1 MRKLRWILLLLGG
14 IAVAIGWKTATE
26 LQAFPDNLSLAHSKV
41 RKVQILDRNSNP
53 LNITYQNDWN
63 IHDYLALHQIPEV
76 FQKIFILAEDKR
88 FYEHHGFDWRARI
101 SAVFQNINSLRAV
114 RGASTI
120 TEQSV
125 RMLHPRPRTVWSR
138 WVEGFEAYQLEQ
150 KFSKADILEFY
161 LNQIPYANQ
170 RRGVVQAARYYFDR
184 DLDTLNL
191 KEMMALAVLVR
202 APGRFDLK
210 RGTVAIEAPIARLI
224 PRLLEQGVVTAKEI
238 EAVRNTTLV
247 LKDSQLSVQATHFV
261 NHIFNSIPAQSLENM
276 PRLHTTLD
284 STLQQ
289 RTQDILDTRLHDLHN
304 KSVNNGAVLVVDNLH
319 RNEIL
324 AWVTGGGLSPN
335 VRGSYIDAVTT
346 PRQPGSTL
354 KPFLYALALEKGWT
368 ASTLINDAPLSE
380 AVGLGMHSY
389 RNYSRSYYGL
399 LRLRDALG
407 NSLNTPAVR
416 TVQFVGAENLLYRLR
431 DLGMNSLNADV
442 DFYGDGLALGNGGI
456 TLFELT
462 QAYSTLAR
470 HGQFQPLSTLFQ
482 QNPEPSRKIFSPE
495 ITSIIADILSD
506 SDARRLEFGRGA
518 LLNFPVQTAVKTG
531 TSSDY
536 RDAWAIG
543 FNHRY
548 TVGVWLGNLDQ
559 QPMASVSG
567 STGAALVLR
576 AVFAELNRYETTQ
589 PLYLSPRLVKREI
602 CRHTGQ
608 LSHADCP
615 SRSEWFVA
623 GTEPTTTIAPTVT
636 PDYLDAVQL
645 KQPTPDLQ
653 LAMDPRIPDE
663 LEAFPFILPEQ
674 TQAQRVEWL
683 VDGEVV
689 GVTEDNVKQY
699 LWKVQRGQHHVQA
712 RIWQTGHEEPLETLE
727 VSFQVK

>member
-1 MRKLRWILLLLGG
+1 MRKLRWALLLLGG
-14 IAVAIGWKTATE
+14 LTLVIGWKTVSE

-224 PRLLEQGVVTAKEI
+224 PRLLEQGVVTAKDVET
-238 EAVRNTTLV
+238 VRNTTLV

-261 NHIFNSIPAQSLENM
+261 NHIFNSIPAQNLENM

-284 STLQQ
+284 SNLQQ
-289 RTQDILDTRLHDLHN
+289 RTQDILDTRLHDLQS
-304 KSVNNGAVLVVDNLH
+304 KGVNNGAVLVVDH
-319 RNEIL
+319 EHHNEIL
-324 AWVTGGGLSPN
+324 AWVTGGGLSPS

-470 HGQFQPLSTLFQ
+470 HGQFQPLSSLFQ
-482 QNPEPSRKIFSPE
+482 QTPEPSRKIFSPE

-548 TVGVWLGNLDQ
+548 TVGVWLGNVDQ

-576 AVFAELNRYETTQ
+576 AVFAELNRYENTQ
-589 PLYLSPRLVKREI
+589 ALYLSPRLVKREI

-608 LSHADCP
+608 LNQTDCP
-615 SRSEWFVA
+615 SRSEWFVT
-623 GTEPTTTIAPTVT
+623 GTEPTSETAPVSIAAY
-636 PDYLDAVQL
+636 PDTLQL
-645 KQPTPDLQ
+645 QQPTPDLQ

-674 TQAQRVEWL
+674 TQAQKVEWL
-683 VDGEVV
+683 VDGEIV
-689 GVTEDNVKQY
+689 GVTAENIKQY

-712 RIWQTGHEEPLETLE
+712 RVWQTGNEEPLETPE

>member
-1 MRKLRWILLLLGG
+1 MRKLRWTLLLLGG
-14 IAVAIGWKTATE
+14 LTLGIGWKTASE

-210 RGTVAIEAPIARLI
+210 RGTVAVEAPIERLI
-224 PRLLEQGVVTAKEI
+224 PRLLAQGVVTQKDVET
-238 EAVRNTTLV
+238 VRNTTLV
-247 LKDSQLSVQATHFV
+247 LKDSQLTVQATHFV
-261 NHIFNSIPAQSLENM
+261 NHIFNSIPVQNLENM

-289 RTQDILDTRLHDLHN
+289 RTQDILDTRLHDLHG

-389 RNYSRSYYGL
+389 RNYSRSYYGW

-470 HGQFQPLSTLFQ
+470 HGQFQPLSSLFK

-518 LLNFPVQTAVKTG
+518 LLRFPVQTAVKTG

-548 TVGVWLGNLDQ
+548 TVGVWLGNVDQ

-608 LSHADCP
+608 LSQADCP
-615 SRSEWFVA
+615 SRTEWFVA
-623 GTEPTTTIAPTVT
+623 GTEPISETAPVVVAAY
-636 PDYLDAVQL
+636 PDIPQL
-645 KQPTPDLQ
+645 QQPTPDLQ

-674 TQAQRVEWL
+674 VQANKVEWL

-689 GVTEDNVKQY
+689 GVTAENIKQY

-712 RIWQTGHEEPLETLE
+712 RIWQTGYEEPLETPE

>member
-1 MRKLRWILLLLGG
+1 MLSGLTAVLGG
-14 IAVAIGWKTATE
+14 KTASE

-41 RKVQILDRNSNP
+41 RKVQILDRHSNP
-53 LNITYQNDWN
+53 LNITYQNNWN

-125 RMLHPRPRTVWSR
+125 RMLHPRPRTLWSR

-210 RGTVAIEAPIARLI
+210 RGTVAIEAPIERLI
-224 PRLLEQGVVTAKEI
+224 PRLLEQGVVSAKEI
-238 EAVRNTTLV
+238 ESVRNTTLV

-261 NHIFNSIPAQSLENM
+261 NHIFNSIPAQNLENM

-284 STLQQ
+284 SNLQQ

-304 KSVNNGAVLVVDNLH
+304 KSVNNGAVLVVDH
-319 RNEIL
+319 AHHNEIL

-389 RNYSRSYYGL
+389 RNYSRSYYGW

-470 HGQFQPLSTLFQ
+470 HGQFQPLSLLFQ
-482 QNPEPSRKIFSPE
+482 QTPEPARKIFSPE
-495 ITSIIADILSD
+495 ISSIIADILSD

-518 LLNFPVQTAVKTG
+518 LLRFPVQTAVKTG

-559 QPMASVSG
+559 QPMANVSG

-576 AVFAELNRYETTQ
+576 AVFAELNRYDTTQ

-608 LSHADCP
+608 LSQADCP

-623 GTEPTTTIAPTVT
+623 GTEPHSETVPVIT
-636 PDYLDAVQL
+636 PNFPDTVQL
-645 KQPTPDLQ
+645 QQPTPDLQ

-674 TQAQRVEWL
+674 TQAQKVEWL
-683 VDGEVV
+683 VDGEIV
-689 GVTEDNVKQY
+689 GVTPENIKQY
-699 LWKVQRGQHHVQA
+699 LWTVQRGQHHVQA
-712 RIWQTGHEEPLETLE
+712 RIWQTGHEEPVETSE

>member
-1 MRKLRWILLLLGG
+1 
-14 IAVAIGWKTATE
+14 
-26 LQAFPDNLSLAHSKV
+26 
-41 RKVQILDRNSNP
+41 
-53 LNITYQNDWN
+53 
-63 IHDYLALHQIPEV
+63 
-76 FQKIFILAEDKR
+76 
-88 FYEHHGFDWRARI
+88 
-101 SAVFQNINSLRAV
+101 
-114 RGASTI
+114 
-120 TEQSV
+120 
-125 RMLHPRPRTVWSR
+125 
-138 WVEGFEAYQLEQ
+138 
-150 KFSKADILEFY
+150 
-161 LNQIPYANQ
+161 
-170 RRGVVQAARYYFDR
+170 
-184 DLDTLNL
+184 
-191 KEMMALAVLVR
+191 
-202 APGRFDLK
+202 
-210 RGTVAIEAPIARLI
+210 
-224 PRLLEQGVVTAKEI
+224 LEQGVVTAKDI
-238 EAVRNTTLV
+238 ETVRNTTLV
-247 LKDSQLSVQATHFV
+247 LKDSQLTVQATHFV
-261 NHIFNSIPAQSLENM
+261 NHIFNSIPAPSLENM

-289 RTQDILDTRLHDLHN
+289 RTQDILDTRLHDLHS
-304 KSVNNGAVLVVDNLH
+304 KGVNNGAVLVVDH
-319 RNEIL
+319 EHHNEIL
-324 AWVTGGGLSPN
+324 AWVTGGGLSPS

-431 DLGMNSLNADV
+431 DLGMNSLNANV

-470 HGQFQPLSTLFQ
+470 HGQFQPLSSLFQ
-482 QNPEPSRKIFSPE
+482 QMPEPSRKIFSPE

-518 LLNFPVQTAVKTG
+518 LLRFPVQTSVKTG

-548 TVGVWLGNLDQ
+548 TVGVWLGNVDQ

-608 LSHADCP
+608 LSQADCP
-615 SRSEWFVA
+615 SRSEWFIA
-623 GTEPTTTIAPTVT
+623 GTEPTSETAPVVVSAYSDT
-636 PDYLDAVQL
+636 VQL
-645 KQPTPDLQ
+645 QQPTPDLQ

-674 TQAQRVEWL
+674 TQAQKVEWL
-683 VDGEVV
+683 VDGEIV
-689 GVTEDNVKQY
+689 GVTSENIKQY

-712 RIWQTGHEEPLETLE
+712 RIWQTGHEEPLETPE